1 MVGTHADA
9 DHVGEPSA
17 PAALRSAYPLAW
29 ADAQRDTIRTT
40 RDACAE
46 ECLHMT
52 LEQLVAWI
60 VIGGLAGIIAD
71 ALISGVRLGLA
82 SAVIVGILGAF
93 VGGWLLGV
101 LGISLG
107 AGLVPQI
114 VTAVIGAV
122 VLLLILRAL
131 KYR

>member
-1 MVGTHADA
+1 
-9 DHVGEPSA
+9 
-17 PAALRSAYPLAW
+17 
-29 ADAQRDTIRTT
+29 
-40 RDACAE
+40 
-46 ECLHMT
+46 
-52 LEQLVAWI
+52 
-60 VIGGLAGIIAD
+60 
-71 ALISGVRLGLA
+71 
-82 SAVIVGILGAF
+82 
-93 VGGWLLGV
+93 V